1 MADGFCNDETNNEE
15 CLYDG
20 GDCCG
25 SCVNRDYCTNCFCI
39 GNVTGDGIPNAL
51 VGNGFCEDETNNAE
65 CNYDLGDCCYTNINT
80 ELCSECVCYYEETC
94 AADAFPKSNK
104 YLDLVTY
111 YSSFNDGICNNE
123 TRE

>member
-1 MADGFCNDETNNEE
+1 MIRPFQHTTKTLFWIADCAYLSLIGDGFCNDETNNA
-15 CLYDG
+15 
-20 GDCCG
+20 
-25 SCVNRDYCTNCFCI
+25 N
-39 GNVTGDGIPNAL
+39 
-51 VGNGFCEDETNNAE
+51 
-65 CNYDLGDCCYTNINT
+65 CNYDQGDCCYSNINT

-104 YLDLVTY
+104 YLDFVTY